1 MGRVLS
7 PSPSSPQKSS
17 VIIFLLDFQLF
28 FMILLCIM
36 DQLLLYSPLII
47 ALIALFLCL
56 YACVRV
62 GQFINASKGLDWD
75 AVANI
80 TGDLATTKKTIQTL
94 NNRLNGMHSPKL
106 ADQELMLQL
115 MQRQPNQQTNGHM
128 KNVGG

>member
-1 MGRVLS
+1 MN
-7 PSPSSPQKSS
+7 Q
-17 VIIFLLDFQLF
+17 
-28 FMILLCIM
+28 IL
-36 DQLLLYSPLII
+36 
-47 ALIALFLCL
+47 L
-56 YACVRV
+56 YACTFSAVLSLIMCFYACIRV

-94 NNRLNGMHSPKL
+94 NNRLNGMHSPKI

-115 MQRQPNQQTNGHM
+115 MQRQPNQQMNGQI

>member
-1 MGRVLS
+1 MLYASLILASLS
-7 PSPSSPQKSS
+7 F
-17 VIIFLLDFQLF
+17 I
-28 FMILLCIM
+28 
-36 DQLLLYSPLII
+36 
-47 ALIALFLCL
+47 LCL

-62 GQFINASKGLDWD
+62 EQFINASKGLDWD

-115 MQRQPNQQTNGHM
+115 MQRQPNQQMNGTM

>member
-1 MGRVLS
+1 
-7 PSPSSPQKSS
+7 
-17 VIIFLLDFQLF
+17 
-28 FMILLCIM
+28 M
-36 DQLLLYSPLII
+36 DQFMLYAPLFI
-47 ALIALFLCL
+47 ASISLILCL

-62 GQFINASKGLDWD
+62 GQFINASKGLDWE

-115 MQRQPNQQTNGHM
+115 MQRQPNQQMNGGIQHNN
-128 KNVGG
+128 KNLGG

>member
-1 MGRVLS
+1 MSLRNEKT
-7 PSPSSPQKSS
+7 KSYYINEFFVVKS
-17 VIIFLLDFQLF
+17 YILIYNLL
-28 FMILLCIM
+28 M
-36 DQLLLYSPLII
+36 DQFMLYAPL
-47 ALIALFLCL
+47 LIAIISLILCL

-106 ADQELMLQL
+106 ADQELMMQL
-115 MQRQPNQQTNGHM
+115 MQRQPNQQMNGQI